1 MTDKDFFDIQGHLT
15 DTALDALIDET
26 ADELQRLEIAEHLSF
41 CDHCLERYTSRLTG
55 EALVVPACKASS
67 ISVTVRKKSGA
78 EHEWSFSTDMATMA
92 VAACFAL
99 ILWVSGAFV
108 VNANRMEFKLLDA
121 IQSGSQQFSQ
131 ATNSFSEKLSDILQN
146 LINKFDAKGA
156 SQHAQK

>member
-1 MTDKDFFDIQGHLT
+1 MTDKEFFDIQGHLT
-15 DTALDALIDET
+15 DAALDALIDET

-55 EALVVPACKASS
+55 EVLVVPPVKPVP
-67 ISVTVRKKSGA
+67 ISETVLQKIRHRA
-78 EHEWSFSTDMATMA
+78 RAVFFNRYATMA

-121 IQSGSQQFSQ
+121 IQNGSQQFSEV
-131 ATNSFSEKLSDILQN
+131 TNSFSEKLSDILQE
-146 LINKFDAKGA
+146 LFNKFDAKGD
-156 SQHAQK
+156 SHHAQK

>member
-1 MTDKDFFDIQGHLT
+1 
-15 DTALDALIDET
+15 
-26 ADELQRLEIAEHLSF
+26 
-41 CDHCLERYTSRLTG
+41 
-55 EALVVPACKASS
+55 
-67 ISVTVRKKSGA
+67 
-78 EHEWSFSTDMATMA
+78 MA

>member
-55 EALVVPACKASS
+55 EALVVPPVKPVP
-67 ISVTVRKKSGA
+67 ISVTVLQKIRRRA
-78 EHEWSFSTDMATMA
+78 RVVFFNRYATMA

-156 SQHAQK
+156 SQHSQK